1 MHLSRCPKRY
11 GKGKGNTLTCE
22 VSRHGQLL
30 AFSLLFPYLCLV
42 TVSVDMGETPTESQ
56 VDVEELCR
64 VHLPLVQFE
73 VRAISARLPGH
84 VYTDD
89 LVSAGMAALAMAARS
104 FDPQLGVPFG
114 RYAVRRIRGALLDE
128 LRSADWA
135 TRSLRAK
142 VRKRDAVHD
151 ELAAQL
157 GRRPSDVETAEAMGV
172 PVAELERLDADLHSS
187 VVLRLDVITD
197 SVGAD
202 AVLPS
207 SEATPEAA
215 LVARERQAY
224 LRDAIEVLPERLQT
238 VIRGCFFEDRP
249 MRELAA
255 ELGVT
260 ESRISQMRAEALRLL
275 REGMNSQLD
284 PALVPAPVN
293 AGGAVARRKAAY
305 YAQIA
310 TRSSYK
316 ARLSMPTSTEPKVSV
331 RVDNGLTRTSI
342 A

>member
-1 MHLSRCPKRY
+1 
-11 GKGKGNTLTCE
+11 
-22 VSRHGQLL
+22 VS
-30 AFSLLFPYLCLV
+30 AV
-42 TVSVDMGETPTESQ
+42 TASDFVSPPSAG

-64 VHLPLVQFE
+64 VHLPLVHFE
-73 VRAISARLPGH
+73 VRAISSRLPGH

-104 FDPQLGVPFG
+104 FDASLGVPFG

-135 TRSLRAK
+135 TRSLRSK
-142 VRKRDAVHD
+142 VRRRDAVHD
-151 ELAAQL
+151 SLAAAL
-157 GRRPSDVETAEAMGV
+157 GRRPTDAEVADQMGV
-172 PVAELERLDADLHSS
+172 SVAELERLEADLHSS

-207 SEATPEAA
+207 TSATPEAT

-224 LRDAIEVLPERLQT
+224 LRDAISALPDRLQ
-238 VIRGCFFEDRP
+238 VVVRGCFFEDRP

-260 ESRISQMRAEALRLL
+260 ESRISQMRAEALKLL
-275 REGMNSQLD
+275 RDGMNSQLA
-284 PALVPAPVN
+284 PELVASPSN

-305 YAQIA
+305 YASIA
-310 TRSSYK
+310 
-316 ARLSMPTSTEPKVSV
+316 A
-331 RVDNGLTRTSI
+331 RTSFRDRLTI
-342 A
+342 PTATEAGSQFEAV

>member
-1 MHLSRCPKRY
+1 M
-11 GKGKGNTLTCE
+11 T
-22 VSRHGQLL
+22 
-30 AFSLLFPYLCLV
+30 A
-42 TVSVDMGETPTESQ
+42 SVDLPACDGAPSS
-56 VDVEELCR
+56 VGVEELCHR
-64 VHLPLVQFE
+64 HLPLVHFE
-73 VRAISARLPGH
+73 VRAISSRLPGH

-104 FDPQLGVPFG
+104 FDASLGVPFG

-157 GRRPSDVETAEAMGV
+157 GRRPTPSEIAAAMSID
-172 PVAELERLDADLHSS
+172 VAELERLDADLHSS

-197 SVGAD
+197 TVGAD
-202 AVLPS
+202 SVLPS
-207 SEATPEAA
+207 TADTPEAA
-215 LVARERQAY
+215 LIARERQAY
-224 LRDAIEVLPERLQT
+224 LRDAIEVLPDRLQV

-249 MRELAA
+249 MRELAE

-260 ESRISQMRAEALRLL
+260 ESRISQMRAEALKML
-275 REGMNSQLD
+275 REGMNAHLD
-284 PALVPAPVN
+284 PTLITEPAN
-293 AGGAVARRKAAY
+293 SGGAVARRKAAY

-310 TRSSYK
+310 ARSTYK
-316 ARLSMPTSTEPKVSV
+316 HRLSMPTSTEAPSQA
-331 RVDNGLTRTSI
+331 RVDNGGGRSVRT

>member
-1 MHLSRCPKRY
+1 MTASV
-11 GKGKGNTLTCE
+11 E
-22 VSRHGQLL
+22 
-30 AFSLLFPYLCLV
+30 FPAI
-42 TVSVDMGETPTESQ
+42 SDAPSK
-56 VDVEELCR
+56 VDVDDLCR
-64 VHLPLVQFE
+64 QHLPLVHFE
-73 VRAISARLPGH
+73 VRAISSRLPGH

-89 LVSAGMAALAMAARS
+89 LISAGMAALAMAARS
-104 FDPQLGVPFG
+104 FDASLGVPFG

-157 GRRPSDVETAEAMGV
+157 GRRPSDTETAAAMGV
-172 PVAELERLDADLHSS
+172 EVAELERLDADLHSS

-197 SVGAD
+197 TVGAD
-202 AVLPS
+202 SVLPS
-207 SEATPEAA
+207 TADTPEAA
-215 LVARERQAY
+215 LIARERQAY
-224 LRDAIEVLPERLQT
+224 LRDAIEVLPERLQV
-238 VIRGCFFEDRP
+238 VIRGCFFDDRP
-249 MRELAA
+249 MRELAD

-260 ESRISQMRAEALRLL
+260 ESRISQMRAEALKML
-275 REGMNSQLD
+275 REGMNAQLD
-284 PALVPAPVN
+284 PAMIAEPAN
-293 AGGAVARRKAAY
+293 TGGAVARRKAAY

-316 ARLSMPTSTEPKVSV
+316 DRLSMPTSTEAPS
-331 RVDNGLTRTSI
+331 RVHTDNGGDRSART